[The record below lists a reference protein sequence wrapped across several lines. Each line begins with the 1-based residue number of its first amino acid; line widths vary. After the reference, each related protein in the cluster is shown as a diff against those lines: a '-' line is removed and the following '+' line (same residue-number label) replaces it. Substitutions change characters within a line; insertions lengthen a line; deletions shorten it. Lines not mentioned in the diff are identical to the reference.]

1 MTSKSKLQFIGIVI
15 CIFCICGCK
24 ESTDVV
30 RPSSS
35 LSRQQIIDGYTF
47 YIDRSLKAI
56 GLPGIGEYKVDPNKD
71 YLTNREAAR
80 DAYRLI
86 KGRSLEKFINSY

>member
-1 MTSKSKLQFIGIVI
+1 MTSKNKIQFIGIAI

-24 ESTDVV
+24 KSTDVV

-35 LSRQQIIDGYTF
+35 LTRQQIIDGYTY
-47 YIDRSLKAI
+47 YIDTSLKAI

-80 DAYRLI
+80 DTYRHSNEI
-86 KGRSLEKFINSY
+86 SKKKINYSY